1 MELALVVSLVI
12 YFIPRII
19 GFIRGHASKLGIF
32 ALNLFLGW
40 TMILW
45 LVALIWSLSNKSSS
59 QNVTVINNMNNSNN

>member
-1 MELALVVSLVI
+1 MELAVLVSLVM
-12 YFIPRII
+12 YFIPSII
-19 GFIRGHASKLGIF
+19 GFIRGHASKWGIF

-45 LVALIWSLSNKSSS
+45 LVALIWSLSNKGAS